1 MSLTR
6 KMLKALGLEDDKI
19 EQIIEAHTEVTDALK
34 SQLTAAQ
41 DGAETLATVT
51 KERDKLQAKITDL
64 EAKAPDAAKV
74 QADFDA
80 YKATVESEKSN
91 AQKATLFQQALA
103 AAGVAR
109 ESAQK
114 ALLKVVDL
122 STLKL
127 TADGKLEGADGLI
140 TPLKA
145 DYADFFATTTENG
158 VPPTTPPAGGGKG
171 VTKEQYSKMNVTERA
186 ALAAKEPQTYAA
198 LKGE

>member
-6 KMLKALGLEDDKI
+6 KFLKALGLEEAI
-19 EQIIEAHTEVTDALK
+19 VEQIIEAHTEVTDALK

-80 YKATVESEKSN
+80 YKAQVDGEKAN
-91 AQKATLFQQALA
+91 AQKASLFVEALKG
-103 AAGVAR
+103 AGVAR

-114 ALLKVVDL
+114 ALLKVIDL
-122 STLKL
+122 SAAKL
-127 TADGKLEGADGLI
+127 TADGKIDGVDALI
-140 TPLKA
+140 APLKT
-145 DYADFFATTTENG
+145 DYADFFSTTQTGG
-158 VPPTTPPAGGGKG
+158 VPPVTPPVGGRPG
-171 VTKEQYSKMNVTERA
+171 TSKEQFSKMNVTERA
-186 ALAAKEPQTYAA
+186 AMAAKDPQAYAA
-198 LKGE
+198 LKGA

>member
-6 KMLKALGLEDDKI
+6 KFLKALGLEDEKV
-19 EQIIEAHTEVTDALK
+19 EQIIDAHTEVTDALK
-34 SQLTAAQ
+34 TQIKEAQ
-41 DGAETLATVT
+41 DEAGSLADVT
-51 KERDKLQAKITDL
+51 KERDSLKAKVADL

-122 STLKL
+122 SAVKL
-127 TADGKLEGADGLI
+127 TKDGKLEGADGLI
-140 TPLKA
+140 TPLKT

-158 VPPTTPPAGGGKG
+158 LPSTTPPAGGGKG
-171 VTKEQYSKMNVTERA
+171 VTKEQYAKMNVTERA
-186 ALAAKEPQTYAA
+186 ALAANEPQTYAA